1 MSDIDSY
8 KSGDLVLTPPAKEY
22 ASTLIKGLVEGKQ
35 LTEDE
40 ATDYINAASSRK
52 L

>member
-1 MSDIDSY
+1 LS
-8 KSGDLVLTPPAKEY
+8 PPAKEY
-22 ASTLIKGLVEGKQ
+22 ANTLIKGLLEGKQ

-40 ATDYINAASSRK
+40 ATDYINAASSRS

>member
-1 MSDIDSY
+1 MSDIDRY
-8 KSGDLVLTPPAKEY
+8 NSGELVLAPPAKEY
-22 ASTLIKGLVEGKQ
+22 ANTLIKGLVEGKQ

-40 ATDYINAASSRK
+40 AMEYINASSSGK